1 LTAAQSVSPFLVG
14 DYMNLKDTTLRIE
27 YISIGKLTPN
37 KKNARAH
44 HADDIQCIKNSIE
57 QFGMCDPIGVWGDD
71 NIIVEGQGRLQAL
84 KELGY
89 TEVPTIRLD
98 FLSDEE
104 RRAYGIAHNK
114 TAENSSWDFENL
126 NAEMS
131 DLSVDFDFSNF
142 GFISS
147 DDGDDDYKEITDEK
161 PNERIRTV
169 NSYNLQLYD
178 EERAV
183 GKYQMPLIDKSQII
197 PNELIGFNYMKSTQ
211 DHNVGIHCF
220 IDDYQFERLW
230 NSPQL
235 YIDDILKFDCILTP
249 DFSLYMDMPL
259 AMKIWNVYRSRLL
272 GQFWQD
278 CGMEVIPTVQW
289 AEPATYEFC
298 FDGIPQNSVVAVS
311 TIGVKKG
318 ESLAIW
324 NDGMHEMIKRLKPQT
339 ILVYGG
345 KLDFDYGSIDVRYF
359 DNQVTERMK
368 LHKKSSCKQSQND
381 L

>member
-1 LTAAQSVSPFLVG
+1 MSPFLVG
-14 DYMNLKDTTLRIE
+14 DYMDLKDTTLRIE
-27 YISIGKLTPN
+27 YIPIEKLTQN

-89 TEVPTIRLD
+89 TKVPTIRLD

-142 GFISS
+142 GFEILN
-147 DDGDDDYKEITDEK
+147 DEDYNEIADEK
-161 PNERIRTV
+161 PNERIRTA

-183 GKYQMPLIDKSQII
+183 GKYQMPLIAKSEII
-197 PNELIGFNYMKSTQ
+197 PDQLIGFNYMKSTQ
-211 DHNVGIHCF
+211 DRNVGIHCF

-230 NSPQL
+230 NNPQL

-249 DFSLYMDMPL
+249 DFSLYMDMPF

-278 CGMEVIPTVQW
+278 CGMEVIPTVSW

-298 FDGIPQNSVVAVS
+298 FDGIPQNSIVAVS

-318 ESLAIW
+318 ESFAIW
-324 NDGMHEMIKRLKPQT
+324 SDGMREMIKRLKPQT

-345 KLDFDYGSIDVRYF
+345 KLDFDYGGIDVRYF

-368 LHKKSSCKQSQND
+368 KLKVGTNGR
-381 L
+381 

>member
-1 LTAAQSVSPFLVG
+1 MSPFLVG

>member
-1 LTAAQSVSPFLVG
+1 MSPFLVG

-27 YISIGKLTPN
+27 YIPIEKLTPN

>member
-1 LTAAQSVSPFLVG
+1 MSPFLVG
-14 DYMNLKDTTLRIE
+14 DYMDLKDTTLRIE
-27 YISIGKLTPN
+27 YIPIGKLTPN

-114 TAENSSWDFENL
+114 TAENSSWNFENL

-147 DDGDDDYKEITDEK
+147 DDGDDDYDDYKEITDEK

-211 DHNVGIHCF
+211 NHNVGIHCF

>member
-57 QFGMCDPIGVWGDD
+57 QFGMCGPIGVWGDD

>member
-1 LTAAQSVSPFLVG
+1 MSPFLVG
-14 DYMNLKDTTLRIE
+14 DYMNLKDATLKIE
-27 YISIGKLTPN
+27 YIPIGKLTPN

-114 TAENSSWDFENL
+114 TAENSSWNFENL

-147 DDGDDDYKEITDEK
+147 DDGDDDYDDYKEITDEK

-183 GKYQMPLIDKSQII
+183 GKYQMPLIAKSEII
-197 PNELIGFNYMKSTQ
+197 PDQLIGFNYMKSTQ
-211 DHNVGIHCF
+211 DRNVGIHCF

-230 NSPQL
+230 NNPQL

-249 DFSLYMDMPL
+249 DFSLYMDMPF
-259 AMKIWNVYRSRLL
+259 AIKIWNVYRSRLL

-278 CGMEVIPTVQW
+278 CGMEVIPTVSW

-318 ESLAIW
+318 ESLATW
-324 NDGMHEMIKRLKPQT
+324 NDGMREMIKRLKPQT

-345 KLDFDYGSIDVRYF
+345 KLDFDYGGIDVRYF

>member
-27 YISIGKLTPN
+27 YIPIGELTPN

-114 TAENSSWDFENL
+114 TAENSSWNFENL

-147 DDGDDDYKEITDEK
+147 DDGDDDYDDYKEITDEK

-211 DHNVGIHCF
+211 NHNVGIHCF

-278 CGMEVIPTVQW
+278 CGMEVIPTVSW

-324 NDGMHEMIKRLKPQT
+324 NDGMQEMIKCLKPQT

-345 KLDFDYGSIDVRYF
+345 KLDFDYGGIDVRYF

-368 LHKKSSCKQSQND
+368 KLKVGTNGR
-381 L
+381 

>member
-1 LTAAQSVSPFLVG
+1 MSPFLVG

-57 QFGMCDPIGVWGDD
+57 QFGMCGPIGVWGDD
-71 NIIVEGQGRLQAL
+71 NIIVGGQGRLQAL

>member
-1 LTAAQSVSPFLVG
+1 MSPFLVG

-27 YISIGKLTPN
+27 YIPIEKLTPN

-114 TAENSSWDFENL
+114 TAENSSWNFENL

-147 DDGDDDYKEITDEK
+147 DDGDDDYDDYKEITDEK

-211 DHNVGIHCF
+211 NHNVGIHCF